1 MESQNNGPGFGG
13 MRGTTG
19 GEAHDI
25 IDAAAAP
32 PAIQSHPAFN
42 VGVPAPV
49 SWMRLLSYI
58 LRISAIVLT
67 LVATIV
73 MGTARGT
80 VTVLFVNPLTV
91 ANTLVSFYSV
101 VSLALLIASKAG
113 KSIVLLPFSIGDLV
127 MVALLFSGNGA
138 ATAISVVLEHGQ
150 QRLARWSEI
159 CHAVGGFCSRVN
171 AAIVL
176 SMVASLAVFD
186 GNVCSTKCCIAYNFS
201 SLRIR
206 AKPETLEKVCHIVK
220 KQLALPENAT
230 VAGHS
235 KFADLGADSLDTVEV
250 VMGLEEAFGITVEED
265 SAQSIVTVQDAADLI
280 EDLVCAKS
288 A

>member
-13 MRGTTG
+13 MHGTTG

-25 IDAAAAP
+25 IHAAAAP
-32 PAIQSHPAFN
+32 PAMQSPPAYN

-58 LRISAIVLT
+58 LRISAIVLS

-80 VTVLFVNPLTV
+80 VTVLFVNPLTGFVSTVTGSTKSTNSAAFVYFIV

-113 KSIVLLPFSIGDLV
+113 KSIMLLPFSIGDLV

-150 QRLARWSEI
+150 QRLAGWSEI
-159 CHAVGGFCSRVN
+159 CHAVGGFCARVN

-176 SMVASLAVFD
+176 SMVASLAYVLLVVL
-186 GNVCSTKCCIAYNFS
+186 GLLG
-201 SLRIR
+201 LR
-206 AKPETLEKVCHIVK
+206 
-220 KQLALPENAT
+220 
-230 VAGHS
+230 
-235 KFADLGADSLDTVEV
+235 
-250 VMGLEEAFGITVEED
+250 
-265 SAQSIVTVQDAADLI
+265 
-280 EDLVCAKS
+280 KS
-288 A
+288 NY

>member
-13 MRGTTG
+13 MHGTNG

-25 IDAAAAP
+25 IQAAAAP
-32 PAIQSHPAFN
+32 PAMQSPPAYN

-49 SWMRLLSYI
+49 SWMPLLSYI

-80 VTVLFVNPLTV
+80 VTVLFVNPLTGFVSTVAGSTKSTNSAAFVYFIV

-113 KSIVLLPFSIGDLV
+113 KSIMLLPFSIGDLV

-159 CHAVGGFCSRVN
+159 CHAVGGFCARVN
-171 AAIVL
+171 AGIVL
-176 SMVASLAVFD
+176 SMVASLAYVLLVVL
-186 GNVCSTKCCIAYNFS
+186 GLLG
-201 SLRIR
+201 LR
-206 AKPETLEKVCHIVK
+206 
-220 KQLALPENAT
+220 
-230 VAGHS
+230 
-235 KFADLGADSLDTVEV
+235 
-250 VMGLEEAFGITVEED
+250 
-265 SAQSIVTVQDAADLI
+265 
-280 EDLVCAKS
+280 KS
-288 A
+288 NY

>member
-13 MRGTTG
+13 MHGTSG

-25 IDAAAAP
+25 IHAAAAP
-32 PAIQSHPAFN
+32 PAMQSPPAYN

-91 ANTLVSFYSV
+91 ANTLMSFYSV

-113 KSIVLLPFSIGDLV
+113 KSIMLLPFSIGDLV

-150 QRLARWSEI
+150 PRLARWSEI
-159 CHAVGGFCSRVN
+159 CHAVGGFCARVN

-176 SMVASLAVFD
+176 SMVASLAVVSGD
-186 GNVCSTKCCIAYNFS
+186 GNVCSTKCRTAYNFS

-206 AKPETLEKVCHIVK
+206 AKPETLEKVCNIVK

-235 KFADLGADSLDTVEV
+235 KFADLGADSLDTV
-250 VMGLEEAFGITVEED
+250 
-265 SAQSIVTVQDAADLI
+265 
-280 EDLVCAKS
+280 
-288 A
+288 